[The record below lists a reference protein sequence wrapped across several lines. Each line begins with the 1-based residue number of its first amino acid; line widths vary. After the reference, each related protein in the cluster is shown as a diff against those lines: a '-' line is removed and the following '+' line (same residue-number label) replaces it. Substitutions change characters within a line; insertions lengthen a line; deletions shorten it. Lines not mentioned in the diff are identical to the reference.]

1 MFFLVQKSLVFRAR
15 SRSPQPGV
23 KVSQGSSALELL
35 YEMPGEVP
43 KFHDASHGET
53 FGFNRNLTMNNG
65 ELKHQNYER

>member
-1 MFFLVQKSLVFRAR
+1 
-15 SRSPQPGV
+15 
-23 KVSQGSSALELL
+23 VSQGSSALELL